1 MNVKIFICLFL
12 EILLLVYAVN
22 AQPKDEA
29 LNDDLKRKVTEQVER
44 IKTISEIF
52 EWPSGICTW
61 PSGEIPDPYPIFELE
76 KIGMVSIPYLI
87 PYLSDASPTQTKQ
100 TIKRKTMN
108 YNFKIHTSIV
118 TVNEYIACIISR
130 IADHEF
136 YLSRGK
142 DDEGN
147 DDDNGDSLR
156 DSLDDPNKIREFQTQ
171 IADWYKKNKHRSLGE
186 RKLDDLDDVFHYNRL
201 AAYSWLGQSKR
212 KEYRLPLENKIKK
225 LLKGEVNSSKD
236 SEMVECARALSQIG
250 DPKSTAVVRK
260 VTDHLSYWIYM
271 QYRPSE
277 EGRSAGGSSDIPELF
292 GAYKAL
298 AKLGQKKEALI
309 RLKEL
314 ERKYLKEMEQHT
326 QNKFTENLKEA
337 EKW

>member
-22 AQPKDEA
+22 AQPKDEE

-44 IKTISEIF
+44 IKTISGIS
-52 EWPSGICTW
+52 EWRF
-61 PSGEIPDPYPIFELE
+61 GELPATSSDPILELE

-87 PYLSDASPTQTKQ
+87 PYLSDASPTQA
-100 TIKRKTMN
+100 KRAIGNGGRTR
-108 YNFKIHTSIV
+108 IA
-118 TVNEYIACIISR
+118 TVNEYIGYIINS
-130 IADHEF
+130 ITDHYF
-136 YLSRGK
+136 YLSKGK
-142 DDEGN
+142 DDDGTG
-147 DDDNGDSLR
+147 DRLGDSF
-156 DSLDDPNKIREFQTQ
+156 DPNKIREFQTQ

-201 AAYSWLGQSKR
+201 VAYSWLGQSKR

-225 LLKGEVNSSKD
+225 LLKGEVNSLKD

-277 EGRSAGGSSDIPELF
+277 EGRSGGGSSDILELF

-314 ERKYLKEMEQHT
+314 KRKYLKEMEQRI
-326 QNKFTENLKEA
+326 QNEFIENLKQA

>member
-44 IKTISEIF
+44 IKTISGIS
-52 EWPSGICTW
+52 EWRF
-61 PSGEIPDPYPIFELE
+61 GELPATSSDPILELE

-87 PYLSDASPTQTKQ
+87 PYLSDTSPTQA
-100 TIKRKTMN
+100 KRALGNGRTR
-108 YNFKIHTSIV
+108 IA
-118 TVNEYIACIISR
+118 TVNEYIGYIISR
-130 IADHEF
+130 ITNHHF
-136 YLSRGK
+136 YLSKGK
-142 DDEGN
+142 DDEG
-147 DDDNGDSLR
+147 DDDATGDQLT

-326 QNKFTENLKEA
+326 QNEFIKNLKEA